1 VFPFRKSNSTA
12 HFVLL
17 RPARA
22 GLQGASIVGQWV
34 SWGAKNSFHAGTEV
48 FSMKVI
54 LKEDIPKLGRMGKT
68 VDVKPGYGRNYLIP
82 QGKAILAT
90 SKNLKALEHE
100 RMLIQRKADL
110 LRKDAEG
117 LAGKISGLTI
127 TLTRKVV
134 EEDKLYGSVS
144 VSDISQALEEAGVEI
159 ERKLI
164 KLDEPIKSLGEF
176 KVSIKMYHDVTA
188 ELTVQVVKEE

>member
-1 VFPFRKSNSTA
+1 
-12 HFVLL
+12 
-17 RPARA
+17 
-22 GLQGASIVGQWV
+22 
-34 SWGAKNSFHAGTEV
+34 
-48 FSMKVI
+48 MKVI
-54 LKEDIPKLGRMGKT
+54 LKEDIPKLGRMGQT
-68 VDVKPGYGRNYLIP
+68 VQVARGYGRNYLIP
-82 QGKAILAT
+82 QGKAIQAT

-110 LRKDAEG
+110 TRKEAEG
-117 LAGKISGLTI
+117 LAGKIRGLTL

-176 KVSIKMYHDVTA
+176 KVSIKVYHDVTA
-188 ELTVQVVKEE
+188 ELTVQVVKED

>member
-1 VFPFRKSNSTA
+1 
-12 HFVLL
+12 
-17 RPARA
+17 
-22 GLQGASIVGQWV
+22 
-34 SWGAKNSFHAGTEV
+34 
-48 FSMKVI
+48 MKVI
-54 LKEDIPKLGRMGKT
+54 LKEDIRKLGRMGQT
-68 VDVKPGYGRNYLIP
+68 VQVARGYGRNYLIP
-82 QGKAILAT
+82 QGKAIQAT

-110 LRKDAEG
+110 ARKEAEG
-117 LAGKISGLTI
+117 FAGKISGLTL
-127 TLTRKVV
+127 TLSRKVV

-176 KVSIKMYHDVTA
+176 KVAIKVYHEVTA
-188 ELTVQVVKEE
+188 ELTVQVVKED

>member
-1 VFPFRKSNSTA
+1 
-12 HFVLL
+12 
-17 RPARA
+17 
-22 GLQGASIVGQWV
+22 
-34 SWGAKNSFHAGTEV
+34 
-48 FSMKVI
+48 MKVI
-54 LKEDIPKLGRMGKT
+54 LKEDIPKLGRMGET
-68 VDVKPGYGRNYLIP
+68 VQVAHGYGRNYLIP
-82 QGKAILAT
+82 QGKAIRAT
-90 SKNLKALEHE
+90 SKNMKALEHE

-110 LRKDAEG
+110 ARKEAEG
-117 LAGKISGLTI
+117 LAGKISGLTL

-134 EEDKLYGSVS
+134 DEDKLYGSVS

-176 KVSIKMYHDVTA
+176 QVSIKVHADVTA

>member
-1 VFPFRKSNSTA
+1 
-12 HFVLL
+12 
-17 RPARA
+17 
-22 GLQGASIVGQWV
+22 
-34 SWGAKNSFHAGTEV
+34 
-48 FSMKVI
+48 MKVI

-100 RMLIQRKADL
+100 RMLIQRKVDL
-110 LRKDAEG
+110 VRKDAEG

-164 KLDEPIKSLGEF
+164 KLDEPIKNLGEF
-176 KVSIKMYHDVTA
+176 KVSIKVYHDVTA

>member
-1 VFPFRKSNSTA
+1 
-12 HFVLL
+12 
-17 RPARA
+17 
-22 GLQGASIVGQWV
+22 
-34 SWGAKNSFHAGTEV
+34 
-48 FSMKVI
+48 MKVI
-54 LKEDIPKLGRMGKT
+54 LKEDIPKLGRMGQT
-68 VDVKPGYGRNYLIP
+68 VQVARGYGRNYLIP
-82 QGKAILAT
+82 QGKAIQAT
-90 SKNLKALEHE
+90 SKNMKALEHE

-110 LRKDAEG
+110 ARKEAEG
-117 LAGKISGLTI
+117 LAGKIRGLTL

-176 KVSIKMYHDVTA
+176 KVAIKVYHDVTA
-188 ELTVQVVKEE
+188 KLTVQVVKED